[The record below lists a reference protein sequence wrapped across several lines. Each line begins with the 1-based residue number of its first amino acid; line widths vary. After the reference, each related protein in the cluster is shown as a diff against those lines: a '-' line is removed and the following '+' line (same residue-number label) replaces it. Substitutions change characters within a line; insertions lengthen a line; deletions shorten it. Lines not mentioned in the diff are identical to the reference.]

1 MKDRR
6 PPSEEEVS
14 IDTVPAPVKAA
25 LQAAGNV
32 IKIEM
37 VTKGGKVTYEAQV
50 EKHGKKSEVAVDA
63 AGKRVKG

>member
-25 LQAAGNV
+25 LQSAGNV

-63 AGKRVKG
+63 AGKRVKA